1 MRKEAKEM
9 RAILVCKA
17 EWVIQDLEEHRE
29 TLALLDEMVLME
41 LLDFLEPKVQRGPQ
55 VHQESTASRE
65 SLVQEVFRVL
75 EVQRAK
81 RVTLVPQEL
90 QVSAVPLDP
99 LVPQDHKGM

>member
-1 MRKEAKEM
+1 VRKEAKEM

-29 TLALLDEMVLME
+29 ILALLDEMVLME
-41 LLDFLEPKVQRGPQ
+41 LLDFLVPKVQREPQ

-65 SLVQEVFRVL
+65 SLVEEVLPVL